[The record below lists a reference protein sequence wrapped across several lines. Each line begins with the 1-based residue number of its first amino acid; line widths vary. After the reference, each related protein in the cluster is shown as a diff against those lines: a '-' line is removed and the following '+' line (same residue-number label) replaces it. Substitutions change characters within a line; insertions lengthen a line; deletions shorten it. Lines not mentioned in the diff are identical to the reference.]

1 MEHNDIDN
9 FKKDLDRLR
18 LTERERVL
26 LRTTLMERMS
36 RASEEET
43 VSPYYRSLV
52 GRLRWYGVLVVALIV
67 IAAVPT
73 SLAAERSLP
82 GEALYYLKTEILEPI
97 EETFAFGSEH
107 RSEVVIENAEN
118 RIAEQVALQRKGGS
132 VTNATIAKTL
142 FLHKVK
148 KIQQRIAAMET
159 EDLEQ
164 KIELQKELLTVLDVY
179 VALFETATT
188 TQETEVA
195 STSVA
200 AQADI
205 VENELRA
212 SIGAFV
218 STAEDQHIID
228 EIDEAVSEIQQLVDD
243 SEDEKNR
250 TGETREHADERA
262 ALEQALV
269 ITQQELSERDFAGA
283 LETLTFSDHTAD
295 IIEKLKEIQ
304 EAADELDDGA
314 EETVSSGPDE
324 NEE

>member
-1 MEHNDIDN
+1 MDA
-9 FKKDLDRLR
+9 FKKDAAKLK
-18 LTERERVL
+18 LTAAEKTHLKRSL
-26 LRTTLMERMS
+26 LS
-36 RASEEET
+36 HASEAHAPAPL
-43 VSPYYRSLV
+43 SPYFALLLQRVRFYS
-52 GRLRWYGVLVVALIV
+52 VAAIILLIAV
-67 IAAVPT
+67 AVPT
-73 SLAAERSLP
+73 SYAAEYSLP
-82 GEALYYLKTEILEPI
+82 GDALYYLKTEILEPI

-107 RSEVVIENAEN
+107 RAEEAIENAEN
-118 RIAEQVALQRKGGS
+118 RVVEQVALQRKGGPA
-132 VTNATIAKTL
+132 TNAAIAKTL
-142 FLHKVK
+142 LLHKAK
-148 KIQQRIAAMET
+148 KIQKGIAAMET

-164 KIELQKELLTVLDVY
+164 KIELQKELLTVLDAY

-205 VENELRA
+205 IESELRV

-218 STAEDQHIID
+218 STAGDQHTID

-295 IIEKLKEIQ
+295 VIEKLEEIE

-314 EETVSSGPDE
+314 EETVSSVSDE
-324 NEE
+324 NEG